1 MGLFDKIK
9 KQNDNYDDF
18 AGDSEYY
25 GDSYDEAETM
35 AEETAAP
42 APTPVEPAAF
52 GATASLKIVNP
63 KSYKD
68 AAEIADFL
76 MNGNTIL
83 LNIEGLAPDQAI
95 RLLDYLAGATHAVLS
110 GPACERLEASAIE
123 ELVLLN
129 TVPLAEEKKLE
140 KMTFLSV
147 APLFAEAIS
156 RVFTNGTVSELFD
169 K

>member
-52 GATASLKIVNP
+52 GTTASLKIVNP

-95 RLLDYLAGATHAVLS
+95 RLLDYLAGATHAVGGLITKVGRS
-110 GPACERLEASAIE
+110 TI
-123 ELVLLN
+123 V
-129 TVPLAEEKKLE
+129 
-140 KMTFLSV
+140 V
-147 APLFAEAIS
+147 APKNVDVSSIEAM
-156 RVFTNGTVSELFD
+156 VGNTAD
-169 K
+169 

>member
-1 MGLFDKIK
+1 LKEDYSMGLFDKIK

-95 RLLDYLAGATHAVLS
+95 RLLDYLAGATHAVGGLITKVGRS
-110 GPACERLEASAIE
+110 TI
-123 ELVLLN
+123 V
-129 TVPLAEEKKLE
+129 
-140 KMTFLSV
+140 V
-147 APLFAEAIS
+147 APKNVDVSSIEAMVS
-156 RVFTNGTVSELFD
+156 TN
-169 K
+169 

>member
-95 RLLDYLAGATHAVLS
+95 RLLDYLAGATHAVGGLITKVGRS
-110 GPACERLEASAIE
+110 TI
-123 ELVLLN
+123 V
-129 TVPLAEEKKLE
+129 
-140 KMTFLSV
+140 V
-147 APLFAEAIS
+147 APKNVDVSSIEAMVS
-156 RVFTNGTVSELFD
+156 TN
-169 K
+169 

>member
-52 GATASLKIVNP
+52 GTTASLKIVNP

-95 RLLDYLAGATHAVLS
+95 RLLDYLAGATHAVGGLITKVGRS
-110 GPACERLEASAIE
+110 TI
-123 ELVLLN
+123 V
-129 TVPLAEEKKLE
+129 
-140 KMTFLSV
+140 V
-147 APLFAEAIS
+147 APKNVDVSSIEAM
-156 RVFTNGTVSELFD
+156 VSSN
-169 K
+169 